1 MKTYL
6 EPHQTE
12 QKRKYAGFWIR
23 FVAYLLDSFIIGI
36 PLTILVFVVLFYMVG
51 STVGFEALTDPAFL
65 DSANVEEEL
74 TNQEA
79 VTFLVGYLLSI
90 LISFLLTV
98 IYFAGMHASKW
109 QATIGKKVLGLV
121 VTDLKGNRI
130 SFWRGLGRY
139 FAMAF
144 LSSIL
149 MVGYLVTAFTEK
161 KQSLHDL
168 IAGTFVIRTY

>member
-1 MKTYL
+1 MEMSL

-36 PLTILVFVVLFYMVG
+36 PITILVFVVLLYMVG

-65 DSANVEEEL
+65 DSANVEAEL

-79 VTFLVGYLLSI
+79 ITFLVGYLLSI

-149 MVGYLVTAFTEK
+149 MVGYLVAAFTEK

>member
-1 MKTYL
+1 METIGK
-6 EPHQTE
+6 PQITE
-12 QKRKYAGFWIR
+12 QKQKFAGFWIR

-36 PLTILVFVVLFYMVG
+36 PAVILIFVVLIYMVG
-51 STVGFEALTDPAFL
+51 STVGFEALSDPEFL
-65 DSANVEEEL
+65 DSANVETEL

-79 VTFLVGYLLSI
+79 VTFLGAYLLSI
-90 LISFLLTV
+90 LLSLLLTV

-109 QATIGKKVLGLV
+109 QATIGKKVLGLK

-139 FAMAF
+139 LAMAF
-144 LSSIL
+144 LSSIF
-149 MVGYLVTAFTEK
+149 MIGYIITAFTEK

-168 IAGTFVIRTY
+168 IAGTFVIRKY